1 MTRCGQH
8 LFTPAF
14 LFCASLNLF
23 ETFEYQSRTM
33 NVKCSTIASGP
44 SHVLRFLGFIGPL
57 DFFHLFDNFLKR
69 NTSLHDGVLLQIRG
83 AELSAG
89 LGVNGLKPSF
99 FLAQRPLPRL
109 VRVSFRH
116 CFLLVLASM
125 ALSSWNCRVSIY
137 S

>member
-89 LGVNGLKPSF
+89 LGVNGLQPSF

-109 VRVSFRH
+109 FRFFFSR
-116 CFLLVLASM
+116 CFPPLFSTDAFLLWKFA
-125 ALSSWNCRVSIY
+125 RFT
-137 S
+137 